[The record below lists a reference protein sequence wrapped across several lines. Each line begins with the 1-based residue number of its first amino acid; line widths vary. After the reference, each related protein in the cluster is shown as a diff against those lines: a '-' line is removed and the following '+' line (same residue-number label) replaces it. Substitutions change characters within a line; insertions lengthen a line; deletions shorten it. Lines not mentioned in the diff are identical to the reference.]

1 MAHRDRV
8 AEGAKGNVPGRVRH
22 PARAC
27 SRPATLPVMTL
38 AAIVAMTPQRVI
50 GSDNQ
55 IPWYLP
61 ADLKYFKRRTLG
73 HPVVM
78 GRKCYQSIGRPLPK
92 RTNVVLTRN
101 PFFASSGVVV
111 AHDPHEALAM
121 AERAATEAG
130 VDTIFVI
137 GGADVYALYWEATQL
152 LYLTEVEA
160 DVPGDVY
167 FPAVTEAEWELIA
180 SERHEPDAKNEYAY
194 TFKTYRR
201 RAGFQP
207 AEAVAVASGAA

>member
-1 MAHRDRV
+1 
-8 AEGAKGNVPGRVRH
+8 
-22 PARAC
+22 
-27 SRPATLPVMTL
+27 MTL

-61 ADLKYFKRRTLG
+61 ADLKYFRRRTLG
-73 HPVVM
+73 PPVVM

-101 PFFASSGVVV
+101 PFFASTGIVV
-111 AHDPHEALAM
+111 AHDPREALVV
-121 AERAATEAG
+121 AERAATDAG
-130 VDTIFVI
+130 VDTVFVI
-137 GGADVYALYWEATQL
+137 GGADVYSLYWEATEL

-167 FPAVTEAEWELIA
+167 FPEVAEAEWELIA

-201 RAGFQP
+201 REGARP
-207 AEAVAVASGAA
+207 ARADEVASGSV